1 MKRLWIVAALV
12 GLAACGKTTVTAG
25 GTPLTY
31 SNSPTSLVLQ
41 VEVGG
46 GFVPVDA
53 VFTNLPVVSIYGD
66 GSVITSG
73 PQIAIYPGPVV
84 PNLLVRKLD
93 AQGMETVLTAAH
105 DAGLLAPPINYG
117 MPPIADAPS
126 TSVTINVNDTSYT
139 QGANAL
145 GMEETSG
152 LTAAQVDARTTLS
165 TFVASMTDLET
176 LVGADHIGPEQPYV
190 VTGWRLRATVA
201 DQLPTGDPAP
211 TVSPWPI
218 TSLPLASIGEC
229 AAVTEPATVA
239 QVTDTM
245 TKANQL
251 TFFTDAGR
259 TYQVLVRPLLP
270 DETGC

>member
-41 VEVGG
+41 VDVSG
-46 GFVPVDA
+46 GFVPVET
-53 VFTNLPVVSIYGD
+53 VFTSLPMMSIYGD

-73 PQIAIYPGPVV
+73 PQTMIYPGAVV

-93 AQGMETVLTAAH
+93 AQGMQTVLTAAH
-105 DAGLLAPPINYG
+105 DAGLLAPPIDYG
-117 MPPIADAPS
+117 QPPIADAPN

-152 LTAAQVDARTTLS
+152 LTAPQVEARTTLS

-190 VTGWRLRATVA
+190 VNGWRLRATVA

-211 TVSPWPI
+211 TVVPWPI
-218 TSLPLASIGEC
+218 TSLPLASIGDC
-229 AAVTEPATVA
+229 TAVTEPATVA

-251 TFFTDAGR
+251 TFFTDAGV
-259 TYQVLVRPLLP
+259 TYQVPVRPLLP